1 MDETIEKYAIKK
13 ENDDSKSLLSKDK
26 AYLAAG
32 KIVEKF
38 KQLQGIKNLR
48 FLDRNFLKIWED
60 HDGAHKNTLDAG
72 EAQLFM
78 QELVE
83 AE

>member
-1 MDETIEKYAIKK
+1 MEDQKAANQQFMDETIEKYAIKK

-38 KQLQGIKNLR
+38 KQL
-48 FLDRNFLKIWED
+48 
-60 HDGAHKNTLDAG
+60 
-72 EAQLFM
+72 
-78 QELVE
+78 
-83 AE
+83 